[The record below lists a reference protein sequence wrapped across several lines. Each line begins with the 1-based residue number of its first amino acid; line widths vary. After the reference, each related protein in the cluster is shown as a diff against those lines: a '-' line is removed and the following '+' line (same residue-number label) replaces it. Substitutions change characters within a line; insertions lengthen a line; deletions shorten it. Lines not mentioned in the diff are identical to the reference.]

1 MNQPAR
7 APLVRAVPLLIAA
20 LLAAACG
27 NDQKAAAP
35 APLQA
40 RIIEAAPRSA
50 PILIE
55 TVGQVEGSKEV
66 EVRAQVSGILKQR
79 LYREGEVVQ
88 AGAKLFQI
96 DPAPYE
102 NALQQAKSQLAQEAA
117 RNEQAR
123 REAARLEG
131 MVAARAISRK
141 ESDDAQT
148 AAKLA
153 DAAVKTA
160 EARVRDAELNL
171 SWTQVVAPVRGI
183 SGRAAKSEGSLVST
197 GSDSLLTTINQAD
210 PIWVRFALS
219 DSDLAKLPGGKVPR
233 GVDPDIRLVLS
244 NGTVFP
250 TAGKLNFSATQI
262 DPKLATLQMR
272 AEFANA
278 KGDLL
283 PGQFVRV
290 RFVAGQRDNVFLVPQ
305 VAVTQTESG
314 YLLFVLDREGKAALR
329 PVKAGDWIGKD
340 WVILEGLNKGDK
352 VIVDNLLKIRPGV
365 AVSPAADTPP
375 ADARVGKQG
384 KQE

>member
-1 MNQPAR
+1 MNLPAT
-7 APLVRAVPLLIAA
+7 APLVRAAPVIVAILLT
-20 LLAAACG
+20 AACG

-35 APLQA
+35 AALQA
-40 RIIEAAPRSA
+40 RIIEVAPRSA

-79 LYREGEVVQ
+79 LYQEGEVVQ

-96 DPAPYE
+96 DPAPFE
-102 NALQQAKSQLAQEAA
+102 NALQQAKSQLAQELA

-123 REAARLEG
+123 RDAARLEG

-141 ESDDAQT
+141 EADDSQT
-148 AAKLA
+148 AAKLS
-153 DAAVKTA
+153 DAAVKAA
-160 EARVRDAELNL
+160 EARLRDAELNL

-183 SGRAAKSEGSLVST
+183 SGRAAKSEGSLIST
-197 GSDSLLTTINQAD
+197 GPDSLLTTISQAD
-210 PIWVRFALS
+210 PVWVRFALS
-219 DSDLAKLPGGKVPR
+219 DSDLAKLPGGKVSR
-233 GVDPDIRLVLS
+233 GANPDIKLVLP

-250 TAGKLNFSATQI
+250 ASGKLNFTATQI

-278 KGDLL
+278 RGDLL

-305 VAVTQTESG
+305 VAVTQTEAG
-314 YLLFVLDREGKAALR
+314 YILFVLDKEGKAALR
-329 PVKAGDWIGKD
+329 PVKTGDWIGKD
-340 WVILEGLNKGDK
+340 WVILEGLGKGDK
-352 VIVDNLLKIRPGV
+352 VIVDNLLKIRPGAV
-365 AVSPAADTPP
+365 VSPAADPP
-375 ADARVGKQG
+375 QADAKAAKQG
-384 KQE
+384 

>member
-1 MNQPAR
+1 MNLPAT
-7 APLVRAVPLLIAA
+7 APLVRAAPVIVAILLT
-20 LLAAACG
+20 AACG

-35 APLQA
+35 AALQA
-40 RIIEAAPRSA
+40 RIIEVAPRSA

-79 LYREGEVVQ
+79 LYQEGEVVQ

-96 DPAPYE
+96 DPAPFE
-102 NALQQAKSQLAQEAA
+102 NALQQAKSQLAQELA

-123 REAARLEG
+123 RDAARLEG

-141 ESDDAQT
+141 EADDSQT
-148 AAKLA
+148 AAKLS
-153 DAAVKTA
+153 DAAVKAA
-160 EARVRDAELNL
+160 EARLRDAELNL

-183 SGRAAKSEGSLVST
+183 SGRAAKSEGSLIST
-197 GSDSLLTTINQAD
+197 GPDSLLTTISQAD
-210 PIWVRFALS
+210 PVWVRFALS
-219 DSDLAKLPGGKVPR
+219 DSDLAKLPGGKVSR
-233 GVDPDIRLVLS
+233 GANPDIKLVLP

-250 TAGKLNFSATQI
+250 ASGKLNFTATQI

-278 KGDLL
+278 RGDLL

-305 VAVTQTESG
+305 VAVTQTEAG
-314 YLLFVLDREGKAALR
+314 YILFVLDKEGKAALR
-329 PVKAGDWIGKD
+329 PVKTGDWIGKD
-340 WVILEGLNKGDK
+340 WVILKGLGKGDK
-352 VIVDNLLKIRPGV
+352 VIVDNLLKIRPGAV
-365 AVSPAADTPP
+365 VSPAADPP
-375 ADARVGKQG
+375 QADAKAAKQG
-384 KQE
+384 